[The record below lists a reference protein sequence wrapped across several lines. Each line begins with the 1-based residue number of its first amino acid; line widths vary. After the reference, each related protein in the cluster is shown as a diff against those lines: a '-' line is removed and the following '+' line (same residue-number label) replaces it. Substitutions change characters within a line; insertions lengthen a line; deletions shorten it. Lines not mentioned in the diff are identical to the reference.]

1 MKILLSSIV
10 LFVSV
15 YSSAQQEGAT
25 LKAPI
30 KKSKNLKQGW
40 NPKLQINSNLSFQS
54 SKDVTGQAD
63 GDTVGAGLKLITGSD
78 HLKDNKE
85 WRNTLKLDVSTNKT
99 PTLPK
104 YVKAS
109 DSFKFESIYLY
120 GIEKNPKLGPY
131 ISGSVETQIFKSE
144 NLQSKDVTYITPSGS
159 ETASHYHLSDAFKPL
174 TTKQAIGVFYKAISK
189 DEKKLEFRFGIGA
202 MQVVADDQF
211 YVSKTTDTSVTIEAL
226 ESYNQVGFE
235 YGFVW
240 KGDLNDSTSYSV
252 SGDFLTPLNV
262 DIDAGKECES
272 CSSLELTNIEFVA
285 NIKTKINDWASLI
298 YEYKAVKKPELLNKF
313 QIQNGLVFNVS
324 YDHYK

>member
-1 MKILLSSIV
+1 MIV
-10 LFVSV
+10 LLLFTTNLQ
-15 YSSAQQEGAT
+15 AQSEGTT
-25 LKAPI
+25 LKSPV

-54 SKDVTGQAD
+54 SKDVTGQTD

-85 WRNTLKLDVSTNKT
+85 WRNTLKLDISTNKT

-104 YVKAS
+104 YAKAT
-109 DSFKFESIYLY
+109 DSFKIESIYLY

-131 ISGSVETQIFKSE
+131 LSGSVETQIFKSE
-144 NLQSKDVTYITPSGS
+144 DLQSQDVTYNTPSGS
-159 ETASHYHLSDAFKPL
+159 VTASSYFLSDAFRPL
-174 TTKQAIGVFYKAISK
+174 TTKQAIGVFYKAINK
-189 DEKKLEFRFGIGA
+189 EEKKLEFRFGIGA

-211 YVSKTTDTSVTIEAL
+211 YVSEKTDTTVTVKAL
-226 ESYNQVGFE
+226 ESYNQMGFE
-235 YGFVW
+235 YGFIW
-240 KGDLNDSTSYSV
+240 KGELNESTSYSV
-252 SGDFLTPLNV
+252 SGDFLTPLNA

-272 CSSLELTNIEFVA
+272 CSGMELTNIEFVA

-298 YEYKAVKKPELLNKF
+298 YEYKAIKKPELLNKF
-313 QIQNGLVFNVS
+313 QVQNGLVFNIA